1 MEWGE
6 NGGREWSSGRQGRA
20 PVQRGRNVGAG
31 LCVVLATVVSL
42 SASFGTAV
50 AAVSPYGQV
59 RERPI
64 PGDPVRID
72 SGLVSGKLLAS
83 GVRAYFGVPFAAPP
97 VRELRWREPQPAPPW
112 NGVLDADRPAPECMQ
127 TLRAHDINHYFGE
140 ESTSEDCLYLNVW
153 APPDATSGAHRPV
166 IVWIYGRRIHD
177 RLG

>member
-1 MEWGE
+1 MLRDLKRMAYHERGLAGRP
-6 NGGREWSSGRQGRA
+6 GGRL
-20 PVQRGRNVGAG
+20 GAG
-31 LCVVLATVVSL
+31 ATAVLAMVLHLSSL
-42 SASFGTAV
+42 GAAS

-72 SGLVSGKLLAS
+72 SGLVSGKLLGS

-97 VRELRWREPQPAPPW
+97 VRELRWREPQPVPPW

-127 TLRAHDINHYFGE
+127 SLRAHDINNYFGE

-153 APPDATSGAHRPV
+153 TPPDRTSGTGSPV
-166 IVWIYGRRIHD
+166 
-177 RLG
+177 